1 MLKPLT
7 VSPSA
12 RYSQLSLGKCL
23 LLFVEYR
30 AICIDPRTDFWSD
43 DRQEYRQNVI
53 VAGGVEVQVI
63 PAKLSIEIDHQ
74 GQPTSFSS

>member
-12 RYSQLSLGKCL
+12 PYSQLSLGKCL

-43 DRQEYRQNVI
+43 
-53 VAGGVEVQVI
+53 VARSTGRI
-63 PAKLSIEIDHQ
+63 
-74 GQPTSFSS
+74 SSWREELKFR

>member
-1 MLKPLT
+1 MYRPED
-7 VSPSA
+7 
-12 RYSQLSLGKCL
+12 GL
-23 LLFVEYR
+23 LER
-30 AICIDPRTDFWSD
+30 C
-43 DRQEYRQNVI
+43 RQEYRQDII